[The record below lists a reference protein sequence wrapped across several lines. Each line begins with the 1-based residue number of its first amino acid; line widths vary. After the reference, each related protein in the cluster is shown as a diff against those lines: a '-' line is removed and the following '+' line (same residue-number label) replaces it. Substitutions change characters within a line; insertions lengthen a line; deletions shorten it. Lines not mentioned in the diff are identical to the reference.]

1 MLFAISSRF
10 FSICPANNTPTAI
23 PSFLLICQ
31 SSLTMGCNVFGVILL
46 VAWAEQ
52 PPANRTFRL
61 QSFLQYRSLPCHV
74 TVPHQSS
81 ESLKGVEGLLLLL
94 LRFSSEDEARP
105 RIVITSSI
113 RNQSSTHLTLPVDV
127 ITTVMWHG
135 IESRVPQ
142 AVGNISLHP

>member
-1 MLFAISSRF
+1 
-10 FSICPANNTPTAI
+10 
-23 PSFLLICQ
+23 
-31 SSLTMGCNVFGVILL
+31 